1 MSEDATPVLIQTEA
15 AELWK
20 IITKNPEDEEVTK
33 LLDEMMQE
41 KHTGFKIVDVLQK
54 FNLRK
59 IHKTSKVTR
68 SVTWTTSAIV
78 VVLSVTFIFY
88 LCRNYK
94 KSQHESF
101 RPRMNI
107 KLADSKNESYDADI
121 EQQPEEPIAVATKVT
136 TKTKK
141 KSSSKPQ

>member
-1 MSEDATPVLIQTEA
+1 M
-15 AELWK
+15 
-20 IITKNPEDEEVTK
+20 
-33 LLDEMMQE
+33 LDEMMQE

-141 KSSSKPQ
+141 KTSSKPQCAEFFFLF